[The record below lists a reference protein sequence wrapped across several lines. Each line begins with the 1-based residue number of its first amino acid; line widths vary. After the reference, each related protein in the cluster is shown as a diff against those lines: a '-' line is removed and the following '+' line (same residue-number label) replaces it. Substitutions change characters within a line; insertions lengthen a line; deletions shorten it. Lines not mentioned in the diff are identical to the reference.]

1 MVDRSRLVKLL
12 NMTDSQH
19 DAEALSA
26 IRRSNDL
33 LRRSNTSWAEL
44 LILPDQPELVSQR
57 KPELRRDQ
65 RHQRGRLVGAL
76 TFGETNRRFRQRHQR
91 SGDENCESA
100 LSAFE

>member
-12 NMTDSQH
+12 NMTESQH

-44 LILPDQPELVSQR
+44 LMLPAQPEMKFQK
-57 KPELRRDQ
+57 KPESAPQPAPAARPAGWGSDLW
-65 RHQRGRLVGAL
+65 
-76 TFGETNRRFRQRHQR
+76 
-91 SGDENCESA
+91 GDEPA
-100 LSAFE
+100 LPPTTKKRRG

>member
-44 LILPDQPELVSQR
+44 LILPDQPEMVSRQ
-57 KPELRRDQ
+57 KPEPAPRPAPAARPAGWGSDLW
-65 RHQRGRLVGAL
+65 
-76 TFGETNRRFRQRHQR
+76 
-91 SGDENCESA
+91 GDEPA
-100 LSAFE
+100 LPPTPTKKRR